1 MGRYIQDRYLAD
13 IKIDRY
19 LTGWVNVCIDILNR
33 QIKREID
40 RQIDRYTIYDIYIDY
55 VDRYTRIFMQIM
67 QGIYVDYVDRYTR
80 IFMQIDMLEYS
91 FRLCKQIDYQ
101 KQYI

>member
-1 MGRYIQDRYLAD
+1 MQLDRQIDKWVD
-13 IKIDRY
+13 IFQIDIWQILRQIDRY

-40 RQIDRYTIYDIYIDY
+40 RQIDRYTIYDIYIDH

-80 IFMQIDMLEYS
+80 IFMQIM
-91 FRLCKQIDYQ
+91 QIDILGYL
-101 KQYI
+101 